1 MLQLVCGLI
10 GRGRVYLLY
19 KLYNRRYLYMF
30 MNRFCFIDW
39 QSEGV
44 LPFRT
49 QTRAQTVIGHQRY
62 PQQKAHGRI
71 RGKCHRII

>member
-1 MLQLVCGLI
+1 
-10 GRGRVYLLY
+10 
-19 KLYNRRYLYMF
+19 MF

-39 QSEGV
+39 QSEGF

-49 QTRAQTVIGHQRY
+49 QTRAQTVVGHQRY

-71 RGKCHRII
+71 RSKCHRIIQ